1 MLGTRRVGKLL
12 MLGMN
17 SSTFTGGNSCNES
30 LVLQI
35 PFQEVFNPKNLP
47 NIHSQKGLGALGNK
61 KLLL

>member
-17 SSTFTGGNSCNES
+17 SSTFTGGNNCNES

-35 PFQEVFNPKNLP
+35 PFQEVFNPKNLYTQ
-47 NIHSQKGLGALGNK
+47 NTLSEGSWSTRQ
-61 KLLL
+61 